1 MEPDLDDSE
10 IQFGTAQR
18 ETLHSPGDSGFGQ
31 RLFGVTNDQTGLD
44 TDPLGELA
52 HDDLAPNVDTS
63 FPASSGAQF
72 DAHSICGT
80 PASIPAGSGLDPVLP
95 HVPSSRTDMQPT
107 VPVHVHEASFARA
120 LLSNCSTTDIV
131 LPWET
136 PFYKELFG
144 DEPFGQSLVPEMPIG
159 ALCSF
164 GGEPGPQEVAQTVAA
179 VANFTADTPVFSACI
194 ASTDDGPFHAVQS
207 KLHNVAVQKLLT
219 VLRHDLNS
227 SETGRHILALGDD
240 WEQLQGAHKIV
251 EAVLGTRA
259 PSTLVKRANSLL
271 SYLRW
276 FDRMNRFDLDPFS
289 EECIWMYL
297 QQLRDSGAPCTK
309 GSSALSAFRFAFH
322 LLGFT
327 GLGPALNSRRLIG
340 VCELMLSQKRLLKQ
354 ALVLTVAQVKGLHKF
369 LRDTNLHVMD
379 RAVIAYIL
387 FALYGR
393 CRNSDLLMI
402 HSVEPDFTEAG
413 GYVIIQTSNHKTGRL
428 ASLKTRLMPIVILAR
443 GVDGSIWVGDAL
455 SVFESAGVDL
465 QTPIDGPLLHAPM
478 GEPGISMERGLKA
491 SEVSSLVRKFVS
503 CPEPS
508 AAAPGNSVSSH
519 SLKTTT
525 LSWCARFGLSP
536 AVRSLLGRHAS
547 SLNETYAIYSRDLV
561 CAPVAELQ
569 LVIDAIADG
578 NFSPD
583 SQRSEFFRKG
593 HDSVAHEGEPGVHAD
608 VPEDDLGPCQT
619 ELGSNVSELLEC
631 SGGGVGVGKA
641 TRRLTFPTMK
651 LV

>member
-10 IQFGTAQR
+10 IQIGTAQR
-18 ETLHSPGDSGFGQ
+18 ETLYSLGDPGFGQ
-31 RLFGVTNDQTGLD
+31 HVFGVTDDQTVFD
-44 TDPLGELA
+44 TDPLGEPA
-52 HDDLAPNVDTS
+52 HDDLAPNVDT
-63 FPASSGAQF
+63 FLPASSGAQF
-72 DAHSICGT
+72 DSQSICGT
-80 PASIPAGSGLDPVLP
+80 PASLPAGSGLDPVLH
-95 HVPSSRTDMQPT
+95 HVPSCRTDMQPT

-164 GGEPGPQEVAQTVAA
+164 GGRPGPQEVAQTVAA
-179 VANFTADTPVFSACI
+179 VANFTTDTPVFSACI

-227 SETGRHILALGDD
+227 SETGRHILALGND

-340 VCELMLSQKRLLKQ
+340 VCELMLSQKTP
-354 ALVLTVAQVKGLHKF
+354 A
-369 LRDTNLHVMD
+369 
-379 RAVIAYIL
+379 
-387 FALYGR
+387 
-393 CRNSDLLMI
+393 
-402 HSVEPDFTEAG
+402 EAS
-413 GYVIIQTSNHKTGRL
+413 I
-428 ASLKTRLMPIVILAR
+428 
-443 GVDGSIWVGDAL
+443 GVDG
-455 SVFESAGVDL
+455 
-465 QTPIDGPLLHAPM
+465 
-478 GEPGISMERGLKA
+478 
-491 SEVSSLVRKFVS
+491 
-503 CPEPS
+503 
-508 AAAPGNSVSSH
+508 
-519 SLKTTT
+519 
-525 LSWCARFGLSP
+525 
-536 AVRSLLGRHAS
+536 
-547 SLNETYAIYSRDLV
+547 
-561 CAPVAELQ
+561 
-569 LVIDAIADG
+569 
-578 NFSPD
+578 
-583 SQRSEFFRKG
+583 
-593 HDSVAHEGEPGVHAD
+593 
-608 VPEDDLGPCQT
+608 
-619 ELGSNVSELLEC
+619 C
-631 SGGGVGVGKA
+631 SGKGFAQVLA
-641 TRRLTFPTMK
+641 
-651 LV
+651 